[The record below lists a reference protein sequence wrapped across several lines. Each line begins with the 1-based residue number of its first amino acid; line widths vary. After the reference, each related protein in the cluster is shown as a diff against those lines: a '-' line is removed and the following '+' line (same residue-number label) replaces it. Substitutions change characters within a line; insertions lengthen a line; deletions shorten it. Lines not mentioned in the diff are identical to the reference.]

1 MTNRKIPMRKC
12 TGCGEM
18 KPKSE
23 LVRVILTPE
32 GDILIDKT
40 GRQNGRGAYVC
51 QSPECLEKA
60 HKNKGLERS
69 LKKSIP
75 QNIYDKLKE
84 EM

>member
-1 MTNRKIPMRKC
+1 MTNRKIPLRKC

-32 GDILIDKT
+32 GDIVIDKT

-51 QSPECLEKA
+51 QSLECLEKA
-60 HKNKGLERS
+60 HKSKGLERS
-69 LKKSIP
+69 LKTSIP

>member
-1 MTNRKIPMRKC
+1 MTNRKIPLRKC

-32 GDILIDKT
+32 GDIVIDKT

-51 QSPECLEKA
+51 QSLECLEKA

-69 LKKSIP
+69 LKTSIP

>member
-1 MTNRKIPMRKC
+1 MTNRKIPLRKC

-32 GDILIDKT
+32 GDIVIDKT

-51 QSPECLEKA
+51 QSLECLEKA
-60 HKNKGLERS
+60 HKSKGLEKS
-69 LKKSIP
+69 LKTSIP